1 MLHNLEFKPMGQTE
15 ISSLGKQIA
24 DRRKEL
30 NISQA
35 DLAEMS
41 GVSLRTVNGIESG
54 RANPSVRAGAQIR
67 ALKYFL
73 NFCKFLDSLSL

>member
-1 MLHNLEFKPMGQTE
+1 MGQTE

-35 DLAEMS
+35 DLAEMA
-41 GVSLRTVNGIESG
+41 GVSLHTVNGIESG
-54 RANPSVRAGAQIR
+54 RANPSVKVLFELLQVLGLVIT
-67 ALKYFL
+67 LKERVVHE
-73 NFCKFLDSLSL
+73 

>member
-54 RANPSVRAGAQIR
+54 RANPSVKVLFAILQVLGFVIT
-67 ALKYFL
+67 LKERVVHE
-73 NFCKFLDSLSL
+73 

>member
-1 MLHNLEFKPMGQTE
+1 MLHNLEFNPMGQTE

-54 RANPSVRAGAQIR
+54 RANPSVKVLFELLQVLGLVIT
-67 ALKYFL
+67 LKERVVHE
-73 NFCKFLDSLSL
+73 

>member
-41 GVSLRTVNGIESG
+41 GVGLRTVNGIESG
-54 RANPSVRAGAQIR
+54 RANPSVKVLFELLQVLGLVIT
-67 ALKYFL
+67 LKERVVHE
-73 NFCKFLDSLSL
+73 

>member
-1 MLHNLEFKPMGQTE
+1 MGQTE

-54 RANPSVRAGAQIR
+54 RANPSVKVLFEILQVLGLVIT
-67 ALKYFL
+67 LKERVVHE
-73 NFCKFLDSLSL
+73 

>member
-1 MLHNLEFKPMGQTE
+1 MGQTE

-54 RANPSVRAGAQIR
+54 RANPSVKVLFEILQVLGLVVT
-67 ALKYFL
+67 LKERVVHE
-73 NFCKFLDSLSL
+73 

>member
-1 MLHNLEFKPMGQTE
+1 MGQTE

-41 GVSLRTVNGIESG
+41 GVGLRTVNGIESG
-54 RANPSVRAGAQIR
+54 RANPSVKVLFELLQVLGLVIT
-67 ALKYFL
+67 LKERVVHE
-73 NFCKFLDSLSL
+73 

>member
-1 MLHNLEFKPMGQTE
+1 MRDLRFKSMCQTE

-24 DRRKEL
+24 ERRKEL

-41 GVSLRTVNGIESG
+41 EVSLRTVNGIESG
-54 RANPSVRAGAQIR
+54 CTNPSVKVLFKILQVLGLVFT
-67 ALKYFL
+67 LKERVAHE
-73 NFCKFLDSLSL
+73 

>member
-1 MLHNLEFKPMGQTE
+1 MGQTE

-54 RANPSVRAGAQIR
+54 RANPSVKVLFELLQVLGLVIT
-67 ALKYFL
+67 LKERVVHE
-73 NFCKFLDSLSL
+73 

>member
-1 MLHNLEFKPMGQTE
+1 MLHNLELKPMGQTE

-54 RANPSVRAGAQIR
+54 RANPSVKVLFEILQVLGLVVT
-67 ALKYFL
+67 LKERVVHE
-73 NFCKFLDSLSL
+73 

>member
-54 RANPSVRAGAQIR
+54 RANPSVKVLFEILQVLGLVIT
-67 ALKYFL
+67 LKERVVHE
-73 NFCKFLDSLSL
+73 

>member
-1 MLHNLEFKPMGQTE
+1 MGQTE

-54 RANPSVRAGAQIR
+54 RANPSVKVLFELLQVLGLVIT
-67 ALKYFL
+67 LKERVIHE
-73 NFCKFLDSLSL
+73 

>member
-54 RANPSVRAGAQIR
+54 RANPSVKVLFEILQVLGLVVT
-67 ALKYFL
+67 LKERVVHE
-73 NFCKFLDSLSL
+73 

>member
-1 MLHNLEFKPMGQTE
+1 MDLTE
-15 ISSLGKQIA
+15 ISSLGKLIA
-24 DRRKEL
+24 ERRKEL

-54 RANPSVRAGAQIR
+54 RANPSVKVLFAILQVLGFVIT
-67 ALKYFL
+67 LKERVVHE
-73 NFCKFLDSLSL
+73 

>member
-24 DRRKEL
+24 DMRKEL

-54 RANPSVRAGAQIR
+54 RANPSVKVLFELLQVLGLVIT
-67 ALKYFL
+67 LKERVVHE
-73 NFCKFLDSLSL
+73 

>member
-1 MLHNLEFKPMGQTE
+1 MLRNLEFEPMGQTE

-41 GVSLRTVNGIESG
+41 GVCLRTVNGIESG
-54 RANPSVRAGAQIR
+54 RANPSVKVLFELLQVLGLVIT
-67 ALKYFL
+67 LKERVVHE
-73 NFCKFLDSLSL
+73 

>member
-1 MLHNLEFKPMGQTE
+1 MLHNLEFKPMDQTE
-15 ISSLGKQIA
+15 ISSLGKLIA
-24 DRRKEL
+24 ERRKEL

-54 RANPSVRAGAQIR
+54 RANPSVKVLFELLQVLGLVIT
-67 ALKYFL
+67 LKERVVHE
-73 NFCKFLDSLSL
+73 

>member
-54 RANPSVRAGAQIR
+54 RANPSVKVLFELLQVLGLVIT
-67 ALKYFL
+67 LKERVVHE
-73 NFCKFLDSLSL
+73 

>member
-1 MLHNLEFKPMGQTE
+1 MGQME

-54 RANPSVRAGAQIR
+54 RANPSVKVLFELLQVLGLVIT
-67 ALKYFL
+67 LKERVVHE
-73 NFCKFLDSLSL
+73 

>member
-1 MLHNLEFKPMGQTE
+1 MDLTE
-15 ISSLGKQIA
+15 ISSLGKLIA
-24 DRRKEL
+24 ARRKEL

-54 RANPSVRAGAQIR
+54 RANPSVKVLFAILQVLGFVIT
-67 ALKYFL
+67 LKERVVHE
-73 NFCKFLDSLSL
+73 